1 MARVTSSS
9 SGGTVSIQDSA
20 GNPLTSV
27 GGALNVNI
35 TSAPVTN
42 VNVIESYNEV
52 TNVASGIE
60 TTVTSYTNNGATT
73 SYLQRIEGSGT
84 NVSEYRL
91 YKNATV
97 INKKYS
103 SYTEFNVAFE
113 YTVGNSL
120 ALGLKVDPG
129 ETIYL
134 KAIQNRPST
143 ASFNGN
149 ILVLE
154 VT

>member
-9 SGGTVSIQDSA
+9 STGTVSIQDSS

-27 GGALNVNI
+27 GGALNVNV
-35 TSAPVTN
+35 TSAPVTDIN
-42 VNVIESYNEV
+42 VLENYNEV
-52 TNVASGIE
+52 TNVVSGIE
-60 TTVTSYTNNGATT
+60 TTITSYTNNGTT
-73 SYLQRIEGSGT
+73 ISYLQRIEGGGT

-91 YKNATV
+91 YKNTII

-103 SYTEFNVAFE
+103 SFTEFNVTFE

-120 ALGLKVDPG
+120 ALGLSIAPG
-129 ETIYL
+129 DTIYL
-134 KAIQNRPST
+134 KTIQNRPST
-143 ASFNGN
+143 ANFNGS
-149 ILVLE
+149 ILILE